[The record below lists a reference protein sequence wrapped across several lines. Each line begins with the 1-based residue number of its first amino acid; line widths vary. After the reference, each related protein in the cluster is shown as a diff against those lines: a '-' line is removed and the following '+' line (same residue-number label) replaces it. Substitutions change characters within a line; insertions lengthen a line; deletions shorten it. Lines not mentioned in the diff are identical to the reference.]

1 MKQAQADKG
10 QAVAGFQGIKEVE
23 EGKEDV
29 EGRFLSTPSDFNDT
43 KD

>member
-1 MKQAQADKG
+1 MKQAQAVKG
-10 QAVAGFQGIKEVE
+10 QAVGIFQVVTEVE

-29 EGRFLSTPSDFNDT
+29 EGRYLSTPSDFNDT